1 MGFTCQTYKNNRCSQ
16 VLGLDEIT
24 YLYKL
29 PCANLSESG
38 TYLEFWDGWGEW
50 VLTCFYVKIWK
61 KFL

>member
-29 PCANLSESG
+29 PCANLSQSG
-38 TYLEFWDGWGEW
+38 TYLEFWHSWG
-50 VLTCFYVKIWK
+50 VSFNL
-61 KFL
+61 FLY